1 MRPPLVAHF
10 VNNLIQVNALVRRE
24 EHAQLQAAVRLDLLQ
39 TRNNGRGNKESLKR
53 GRMKIK

>member
-10 VNNLIQVNALVRRE
+10 VNNLIQVNALIRRE

-39 TRNNGRGNKESLKR
+39 DTTRRGNKEF
-53 GRMKIK
+53 